1 VSFQFNRPPNVHL
14 ASQCIHSPA
23 GQQVFQQPA
32 CFGLVKAAADYA
44 LGRQWHTPSPLT
56 LQYADSEDLYN
67 QLDRS
72 DMGSNRQWMK
82 RSGLSQCTIKAY
94 VKWVIAQVLF
104 SEILDKVESL
114 RSEVQSMEEQAKPTK
129 QQARQIMFFIKIDKY
144 KRISFRRLR
153 RSKGSGSKAR

>member
-1 VSFQFNRPPNVHL
+1 
-14 ASQCIHSPA
+14 
-23 GQQVFQQPA
+23 
-32 CFGLVKAAADYA
+32 
-44 LGRQWHTPSPLT
+44 
-56 LQYADSEDLYN
+56 
-67 QLDRS
+67 
-72 DMGSNRQWMK
+72 MGSNRQWMK